1 MTKVKI
7 DFDRKLDKKLNKNP
21 TIKSVGIIYKT
32 TNYNLFVL
40 NAINRNINPARV
52 QHFVRE
58 YKKRNII
65 SPIEVMRSKDGKLI
79 ILDGQHRYRAWVKM
93 NAPVYFY

>member
-7 DFDRKLDKKLNKNP
+7 DFDRKLDKKFNKNP

-32 TNYNLFVL
+32 TNYNFFVL

-58 YKKRNII
+58 C
-65 SPIEVMRSKDGKLI
+65 
-79 ILDGQHRYRAWVKM
+79 
-93 NAPVYFY
+93 